1 MKQSL
6 NSLLVKH
13 SSLQQLLSA
22 GFLYL
27 DELEGLT
34 PVELSKETNL
44 SLGESLQVIDE
55 VRKHR
60 TDSLSAQKHATHVP
74 QAKDTILPTAKPI
87 PQSVSSL
94 ELFWREQEQIGVP
107 TGCKEM
113 DEMLGEGI
121 PLGKMT
127 EISGVPGI
135 GKSQLA
141 FQLCI
146 NSCLAKGVDRSE
158 AVLIDT
164 EGSFVVQRAR
174 QMAEAACVDS
184 MYGNVSERGEGVEQ
198 CVVTSDSVL
207 SRIHYFRCLDVV
219 QLLCVVN
226 TLEQFVQERKAEGS
240 RIKLVAIDS
249 IAFPFRMDMHE
260 VKMRSRLLQTLSQ
273 ALMELAQRFG
283 LAVVLTNQMTVRP
296 SVRDPE
302 GRMQQVPALGDSWAH
317 IPTIRLMLQWSGP
330 VRTAR
335 LAKSPT
341 HIERVVSY
349 EITDRGVSDL
359 VGRRGSKR
367 ELDSDQSNEY
377 AAKASKKTK

>member
-13 SSLQQLLSA
+13 SSLQQLLLA

-27 DELEGLT
+27 DELEGVT
-34 PVELSKETNL
+34 PVELSKETKL
-44 SLGESLQVIDE
+44 SLEESLQVIDE

-60 TDSLSAQKHATHVP
+60 TDSVSAEKLTTHDLSA
-74 QAKDTILPTAKPI
+74 KDAILPTAKPV
-87 PQSVSSL
+87 PQSMSSL
-94 ELFWREQEQIGVP
+94 ELFWREQEQAGVP
-107 TGCKEM
+107 TGCAEM
-113 DEMLGEGI
+113 DDMLGEGV
-121 PLGKMT
+121 PFGKMT
-127 EISGVPGI
+127 EICGVPGI

-146 NSCLAKGVDRSE
+146 NSCVGRGAQTSE
-158 AVLIDT
+158 AVLVDT

-174 QMAEAACVDS
+174 QMADAVCMEGV
-184 MYGNVSERGEGVEQ
+184 YVSKRREGVEESS
-198 CVVTSDSVL
+198 VTSESVL
-207 SRIHYFRCLDVV
+207 SRIHYFRCMDVV

-226 TLEQFVQERKAEGS
+226 TLDQFVKERRAEGS
-240 RIKLVAIDS
+240 RIKLVVIDS

-260 VKMRSRLLQTLSQ
+260 LKMRSRLLQTLSQ
-273 ALMELAQRFG
+273 SLMELTQKFG
-283 LAVVLTNQMTVRP
+283 LAVVLTNQMTSRP
-296 SVRDPE
+296 SGREQE

-317 IPTIRLMLQWSGP
+317 IPTIRLVLQWSGP

-341 HIERVVSY
+341 HMEKVVSY

-359 VGRRGSKR
+359 VGRRAGKR
-367 ELDSDQSNEY
+367 ELESAPTSEY
-377 AAKASKKTK
+377 PAKAFKSNKK

>member
-27 DELEGLT
+27 DELEGLA
-34 PVELSKETNL
+34 PVELSKETKL
-44 SLGESLQVIDE
+44 SLEESLQVIDE

-60 TDSLSAQKHATHVP
+60 TDSVSGQKQTTHDLSA
-74 QAKDTILPTAKPI
+74 KDAILPTNKLV

-94 ELFWREQEQIGVP
+94 ELFWREQGQEGVP
-107 TGCKEM
+107 TGCTEM
-113 DEMLGEGI
+113 DEMLGDGV

-127 EISGVPGI
+127 EICGVPGI

-141 FQLCI
+141 FQLCV
-146 NSCLAKGVDRSE
+146 NTCLGGGEQRSE

-174 QMAEAACVDS
+174 QMAEAACVEG
-184 MYGNVSERGEGVEQ
+184 MNANVSARREGVEQ
-198 CVVTSDSVL
+198 CAVTADSIL
-207 SRIHYFRCLDVV
+207 SRIHYFRCMDVV

-226 TLEQFVQERKAEGS
+226 TLDQFVKGRGAEGS
-240 RIKLVAIDS
+240 RVKLVAIDS

-260 VKMRSRLLQTLSQ
+260 LKMRSRLLQTLSQ
-273 ALMELAQRFG
+273 ALMELARRFG
-283 LAVVLTNQMTVRP
+283 LAVVLTNQMTARHG
-296 SVRDPE
+296 RDLD
-302 GRMQQVPALGDSWAH
+302 GRTQQVPALGDSWAH
-317 IPTIRLMLQWSGP
+317 IPTIRLVLQWSGP

-349 EITDRGVSDL
+349 EISDRGVSDL
-359 VGRRGSKR
+359 VGRRASKR
-367 ELDSDQSNEY
+367 ELESAPSNEH
-377 AAKASKKTK
+377 AAKAFKKTK